1 MISSEN
7 NEIKSFIFQI
17 DNFVTRKY
25 TSRMYEIFYNHCN
38 YIMEIYF
45 YILSII

>member
-7 NEIKSFIFQI
+7 NEIESFIFQI

-25 TSRMYEIFYNHCN
+25 TSTMYEIFYNHCN